1 MPGLGALSPTVLTV
15 SKVNSSSS
23 SMAVPL
29 ALAIT
34 LGLSLAL
41 VGLAR
46 TPLRVL
52 PRPVQAVAYD
62 RREPFL
68 YTGIVIYITT
78 GLSLAIAL
86 LIS

>member
-1 MPGLGALSPTVLTV
+1 MPGLGAFSPALLAV
-15 SKVNSSSS
+15 SKVDSSSS
-23 SMAVPL
+23 SMALPL

-34 LGLSLAL
+34 LGLSLLL
-41 VGLAR
+41 VGLALI
-46 TPLRVL
+46 PLRVL
-52 PRPVQAVAYD
+52 PRPVQAVTYD

-86 LIS
+86 FMS